1 MLCGTNAFI
10 RDMRTQFYALCLP
23 ALHIIADHFQFR

>member
-1 MLCGTNAFI
+1 MLCGTNALI

-23 ALHIIADHFQFR
+23 ASHVIVFWKI